1 MKAYHIYFILLK
13 TIIFIQMALVVLKK
27 QTTDSKL
34 YIVSDTIFKISIA
47 LYLFI
52 FFIVNNFPGL
62 DFEDT
67 ILLRF
72 AGVILLYDIDYS
84 GLIKIVREYYPGLP
98 KIPFLETVE

>member
-13 TIIFIQMALVVLKK
+13 VIIFIQMALVVLKK

-34 YIVSDTIFKISIA
+34 YIVTDTIFKISVA
-47 LYLFI
+47 LYLFL
-52 FFIVNNFPGL
+52 FFILNKFPGL
-62 DFEDT
+62 EFEDT

-84 GLIKIVREYYPGLP
+84 GLIKIVRGYYPGLP
-98 KIPFLETVE
+98 RVPFLEAIE